1 MSTVSCLCSVRL
13 HCVSV
18 SMTIENK
25 KRRFFDINANNG
37 LSATIQCLYSTKTT
51 ITMDTIL
58 HYEGMH
64 TITQLV
70 CLICPIKC
78 DYTKLRCY
86 VRVINRLL
94 NYNYNWVRVN

>member
-1 MSTVSCLCSVRL
+1 M
-13 HCVSV
+13 
-18 SMTIENK
+18 
-25 KRRFFDINANNG
+25 
-37 LSATIQCLYSTKTT
+37 Q
-51 ITMDTIL
+51 TMDDLLQFNVYTLPKRQYIIYTIL

-86 VRVINRLL
+86 VMLPSRLL